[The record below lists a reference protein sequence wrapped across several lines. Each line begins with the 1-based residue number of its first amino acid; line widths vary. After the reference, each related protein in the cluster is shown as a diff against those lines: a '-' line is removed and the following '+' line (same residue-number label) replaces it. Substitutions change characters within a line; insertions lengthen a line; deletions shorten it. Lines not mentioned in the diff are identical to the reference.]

1 MPPAL
6 AVWEETAVP
15 RRLAVP
21 ALVCVL
27 SGLMLAGG
35 RAGAQ
40 EPPLAPVTVAPVETV
55 HGSVRLSLPATL
67 TAARVAALSVEAAG
81 LVSELLVDEG
91 DAVVADTALLRLRP
105 QRKTLARDAL
115 RAEHERARAAEQL
128 AAVKEKRL
136 RRLVEQRM
144 TPQDSYDVA
153 RAELAQAR
161 AATRAAAAQLALAED
176 EVARLELR
184 APFAGVISRKHTEP
198 GAWVSPGDVV
208 LELTE
213 TAALRAEFAL
223 PQQHYP
229 QLAPGSAVQ
238 LNLDAYPDTALKLT
252 VTRMIPVVRES
263 GRTLLVRASLPNHDG
278 RYAPGMSGTIDVALG
293 APGAGAGPAVPV
305 DAVLVQPDGAR
316 IVWRVDRDGAGA
328 GAGGI
333 AVPVPIRVGR
343 RMGAHIEV
351 LEVLIP
357 DGLPPGSEVVVRG
370 NERLRPG
377 QAVTFTDSP

>member
-1 MPPAL
+1 MPRRPAL
-6 AVWEETAVP
+6 
-15 RRLAVP
+15 R

-27 SGLMLAGG
+27 FGLLLAGG

-40 EPPLAPVTVAPVETV
+40 DDPPVPVSVAPVETV
-55 HGSVRLSLPATL
+55 RGGADLSLPATL

-91 DAVVADTALLRLRP
+91 DSVLTDTPLLRLRP

-161 AATRAAAAQLALAED
+161 AATRAAAAQVALLDD
-176 EVARLELR
+176 EVQRLELR
-184 APFAGVISRKHTEP
+184 APFAGVISRKNTEP
-198 GAWVSPGDVV
+198 GAWVLPGDVV
-208 LELTE
+208 MELTE

-223 PQQHYP
+223 PQQHYAR
-229 QLAPGSAVQ
+229 LAPGSAVR
-238 LNLDAYPDTALKLT
+238 LTLDAYPHAPVDLR

-263 GRTLLVRASLPNHDG
+263 GRTLLVRADLPNHDG
-278 RYAPGMSGTIDVALG
+278 RYAPGMSGTVSVALG
-293 APGAGAGPAVPV
+293 ARGDGALPAVPT
-305 DAVLVQPDGAR
+305 DAVLVRPDGTR
-316 IVWRVDRDGAGA
+316 VVWRVDRAGA
-328 GAGGI
+328 GWVVAP
-333 AVPVPIRVGR
+333 VPVRVGER
-343 RMGAHIEV
+343 VGAHFEV
-351 LEVLIP
+351 LEVLVP
-357 DGLPPGSEVVVRG
+357 DGLPPGSAVVVRG

-377 QAVTFTDSP
+377 QAVTLTDSP